1 MLRTVVATAAIASFS
16 CLVSHA
22 EEAPKM
28 TISLTSPAIENGK
41 PIPKRYTADGDDV
54 SPPLAWGDLP
64 AGTRE
69 LVVICDDPD
78 APTPQPWVHWLIY
91 KIPPD
96 AKGLPEDVA
105 IDERLDTPAG
115 ALQGKL
121 SWRSGQT
128 IGYRGPAPPPG
139 KVHHYQFRVYAL
151 DKPLDVEPGLE
162 KSALVEAMTG
172 HILGEGLLV
181 GTYQR

>member
-1 MLRTVVATAAIASFS
+1 MLRTAVAAAAVASVA
-16 CLVSHA
+16 CLVAHA

-28 TISLTSPAIENGK
+28 SVSLASTAFENGQ
-41 PIPKRYTADGDDV
+41 PIPKKYTADGEDV
-54 SPPLAWGDLP
+54 SPPLAWGELP

-91 KIPPD
+91 KIPAD
-96 AKGLPEDVA
+96 AEGLPEDVA

-139 KVHHYQFRVYAL
+139 KVHHYQFRIYAL
-151 DKPLDVEPGLE
+151 DKPLDVEPGVE
-162 KSALVEAMTG
+162 KSALLEAMAG
-172 HILGEGLLV
+172 HVLGEGLLE
-181 GTYQR
+181 GTYHR